1 MIRQT
6 TPFLWDSKTKT
17 YLCAH
22 TTFQKIEL
30 KVCFFFLR
38 YKYLNSAKAV
48 LHFFYL
54 KWFLFI

>member
-6 TPFLWDSKTKT
+6 TTFLRDSKTKT

-30 KVCFFFLR
+30 KVFFFF

-48 LHFFYL
+48 LHFF
-54 KWFLFI
+54 I

>member
-6 TPFLWDSKTKT
+6 TTFLRDSKTKT

-30 KVCFFFLR
+30 KVFFFCCFLR
-38 YKYLNSAKAV
+38 NKYLNSAKAV

-54 KWFLFI
+54 K